1 MTHVTGCFPRGLFNL
16 NRILRRVRNKTT
28 FSDGHRIPGI
38 NNTRVRMGSSSS
50 VQFCGIPSGKG
61 PHAVGCTDL
70 MSDHT
75 VQGSFL
81 RLFYPCPDSGDYEDT
96 VWIPKK
102 QYYLGLA
109 DTLKLN
115 RTVVDFIFSHY
126 FGSVT
131 CPAKWNAPFKPG
143 EKYPLIIFSHGLGAF
158 RTLYAAICIG
168 LASQG
173 FVVAAVEHR
182 DESASAT
189 YYLKEKCPGEPCEEN
204 GEDLEEVWLYNKTP
218 KPGTDEFPLRFEQ
231 VQTRADE
238 CLKALDL
245 MLDINAGKPVTNAI
259 SSNFDWLSLKDSLD
273 VRRIAAV
280 GHSFGAAT
288 AIKALGRD
296 SRFKCG
302 IALDAWMFPLREEV
316 FTAIHQPV
324 LFVNSEKFQWV
335 ENVLLMK
342 KMDSTAVERKMIT
355 IKGAVHQSFPDFT
368 FLTGKL
374 VGKMF
379 KLKGDVDPFVGMD
392 IIINVT
398 LAFLQRHL
406 GLRKDF
412 NQWDSLIEGEGE
424 HVMAGTNLELPQKQT
439 KNTK

>member
-1 MTHVTGCFPRGLFNL
+1 MTRVTKGCSQGLLSL
-16 NRILRRVRNKTT
+16 NRILRWGKKTVRPAGCCVPRNSK
-28 FSDGHRIPGI
+28 SPA
-38 NNTRVRMGSSSS
+38 RMGSSSS
-50 VQFCGIPSGKG
+50 VQFCGIPNGKG
-61 PHAVGCTDL
+61 PHTVGCTDL

-75 VQGSFL
+75 IQGTFL
-81 RLFYPCPDSGDYEDT
+81 RLFYPCSNSGEYEDA

-115 RTVVDFIFSHY
+115 RTVVNFIFSHY
-126 FGSVT
+126 FGSVK
-131 CPAKWNAPFKPG
+131 CPARLNAPFKPG

-158 RTLYAAICIG
+158 RTLYSSICIG

-173 FVVAAVEHR
+173 FVVASVEHR

-189 YYLKEKCPGEPCEEN
+189 YYLKEKSPSEPCEEN
-204 GEDLEEVWLYNKTP
+204 CNELEEVWLYNKRP
-218 KPGTDEFPLRFEQ
+218 KPGADEFPLRFEQ

-238 CLKALDL
+238 CLRALDL
-245 MLDINAGKPVTNAI
+245 MLDINAGKPVTNATQ
-259 SSNFDWLSLKDSLD
+259 SNFDWLLLKDSLD
-273 VRRIAAV
+273 VKSIAAV

-296 SRFKCG
+296 SRFRCG
-302 IALDAWMFPLREEV
+302 IALDAWMFPLREEI
-316 FTAIHQPV
+316 FSAINQPV

-342 KMDSTAVERKMIT
+342 KMDSTRVERKMIT
-355 IKGAVHQSFPDFT
+355 IKGTVHQSFPDFT
-368 FLTGKL
+368 FLTGNL
-374 VGKMF
+374 VGKIF
-379 KLKGDVDPFVGMD
+379 KLKGEIDPYIGMD

-406 GLRKDF
+406 GLQKDF

-424 HVMAGTNLELPQKQT
+424 FVIPGTNLYLPLQKPENV
-439 KNTK
+439 K